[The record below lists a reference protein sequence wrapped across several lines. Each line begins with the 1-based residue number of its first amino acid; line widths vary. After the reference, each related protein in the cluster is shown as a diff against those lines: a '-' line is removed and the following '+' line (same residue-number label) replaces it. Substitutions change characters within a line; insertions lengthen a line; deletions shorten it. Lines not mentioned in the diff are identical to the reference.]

1 MVTLIMLEYID
12 KNIFMPA
19 IDILVQVSNINTF
32 IDYIVDVLFP
42 SPYIWHC
49 IKNIITA
56 KKTISTCLKLFYI
69 IVSAGKI
76 FVNYLYNILHIVN
89 TESYL

>member
-12 KNIFMPA
+12 KKIFMTA

-42 SPYIWHC
+42 SPYI
-49 IKNIITA
+49 
-56 KKTISTCLKLFYI
+56 
-69 IVSAGKI
+69 
-76 FVNYLYNILHIVN
+76 
-89 TESYL
+89 